1 MLEVKRVSTEEN
13 KQVAE
18 RVFEEI
24 INKGNFEA
32 TNELVAEDYRLNEP
46 TGLPPGREGLRTLTQ
61 AYRNGFPDIRMSVED
76 MIGEEDQVAVRWS
89 ASGTHRGE
97 FMGIPPSGQKVE
109 VKGITWLRF
118 KEGKVAEEW
127 TETTSLAMPR

>member
-1 MLEVKRVSTEEN
+1 MSTEEN

-24 INKGNFEA
+24 LGEGNLDA
-32 TNELVAEDYRLNEP
+32 ANELVADDYKLNEP
-46 TGLPPGREGLRTLTQ
+46 PGFPPGKEGVRTLTQ
-61 AYRNGFPDIRMSVED
+61 AYRSGFPDIKMSVED
-76 MIGEEDQVAVRWS
+76 VIGEGDQVALRWS

-109 VKGITWLRF
+109 VRGITWLRF
-118 KEGKVAEEW
+118 KEGQVAEEW
-127 TETTSLAMPR
+127 TEIASHGLPR